1 MDATTILD
9 RLGSLGISVEAAD
22 DRLRL
27 EPGSRV
33 PPDLIEELRQHKQEI
48 ILKLKGFHFKYTDAQ
63 ASQQEL
69 EEISARVLIDGYVLL
84 WSPVLCDLVAF
95 YRDEEAR
102 RKIPPGFVPYSVM
115 ELGQLFGDKHVPEA
129 SLKVIHEAKKQ
140 GDILYHRGSCSAAR
154 RVGGLG

>member
-33 PPDLIEELRQHKQEI
+33 PPDLIGELRQHKQEI
-48 ILKLKGFHFKYTDAQ
+48 ISKLKGFHFKYTDAQ

-69 EEISARVLIDGYVLL
+69 EEISARVLIDGYCLL
-84 WSPVLCDLVAF
+84 WSTVLCDLVAF
-95 YRDEEAR
+95 YADDEAKH
-102 RKIPPGFVPYSVM
+102 KIPPGFVLYSVA
-115 ELGQLFGDKHVPEA
+115 ELRDLFGKGKCSSDR
-129 SLKVIHEAKKQ
+129 LRLIHEAKR
-140 GDILYHRGSCSAAR
+140 L
-154 RVGGLG
+154 GGRIAPSG